1 MATVDLKIEGV
12 AELQEKLFSIA
23 GAVAGQKALI
33 AAARIAM
40 RPVLEAARQNA
51 PRDTGV
57 LADSIYLASARPTAN
72 GSIVASA
79 GLRVKKSAH
88 YRSLVKGARKRHIKG
103 LGKSSKQHLKRT
115 SAHWRW
121 HFVELGTSKMR
132 ARPFLRP
139 ALEANKDKV
148 LDRLKT
154 ELRRQV
160 NLAAKRKSRNA
171 GSSLPPTGG
180 E

>member
-1 MATVDLKIEGV
+1 MATVDLKLEGV
-12 AELQEKLFSIA
+12 AELQEKLFAIA
-23 GAVAGQKALI
+23 GAMAGRKQLI

-51 PRDTGV
+51 PRDTGI
-57 LADSIYLASARPTAN
+57 LADSIYLASARPDTN
-72 GSIVASA
+72 GNIVASA
-79 GLRVKKSAH
+79 GLRVKKSQG
-88 YRSLVKGARKRHIKG
+88 YRTLVKGAKKRHIRG
-103 LGKSSKQHLKRT
+103 LSPQSKKTLKKT

-160 NLAAKRKSRNA
+160 NLATKRRAKSL
-171 GSSLPPTGG
+171 GETLPPT
-180 E
+180 